1 MRPRPE
7 ASVLSVLLVCAPL
20 LAQDKPR
27 QDTFTERVEVKV
39 RTVVAVVTD
48 AEGKHLAS
56 SPTAADLQ
64 VLEDGAPAEI
74 VGVEPLPRPNTSTPE
89 ASRPPEESGSPR
101 IAASMAQVLYVDP
114 QFIYRGSANLY
125 VRTLLPMAEALVARG
140 PLQIVVA
147 GPSPKSLL
155 EATND
160 PALLQAALKR
170 LPHEANGMDSL
181 FESRRRLMDEPRAW
195 GEWEMTARVFIARDI
210 ERIEASFEK
219 LELWAATNHPA
230 SPTILYL
237 VNDGFELDPS
247 EFYLGC
253 RRFCPQSAL
262 QEREKFRKTFANRVP
277 RAADRVS
284 AELVSLGFTVVPVTT
299 GTAPIFSFSSSP
311 QQGNLSMSKSFGSAA
326 RSVPSAPVSL
336 AYQPTDP
343 LYKVA
348 EATGGEVV
356 VGTGRLRQVLD
367 HFNDAYAVS
376 YKPGAAGQSGVRSLE
391 VRSSRPGLIVRAAR
405 ATAGGEAAAEILAH
419 GRAVAAFQGGS
430 GGPLSVAVRVERRQE
445 TSKGLTAGTL
455 IVTTDLASAAEA
467 LARVGPAR
475 ARVTLAVKTDDP
487 TPFVTSEE
495 LELDKSGA
503 GTVWTYEVPMTWPKQ
518 ARRVS
523 VLVEELRTGLF
534 GSAST
539 ELPH

>member
-1 MRPRPE
+1 M
-7 ASVLSVLLVCAPL
+7 
-20 LAQDKPR
+20 
-27 QDTFTERVEVKV
+27 
-39 RTVVAVVTD
+39 
-48 AEGKHLAS
+48 
-56 SPTAADLQ
+56 
-64 VLEDGAPAEI
+64 
-74 VGVEPLPRPNTSTPE
+74 
-89 ASRPPEESGSPR
+89 
-101 IAASMAQVLYVDP
+101 
-114 QFIYRGSANLY
+114 
-125 VRTLLPMAEALVARG
+125 
-140 PLQIVVA
+140 
-147 GPSPKSLL
+147 
-155 EATND
+155 
-160 PALLQAALKR
+160 
-170 LPHEANGMDSL
+170 
-181 FESRRRLMDEPRAW
+181 
-195 GEWEMTARVFIARDI
+195 
-210 ERIEASFEK
+210 EK
-219 LELWAATNHPA
+219 LELWAATNRPA

-237 VNDGFELDPS
+237 VNDGFELDPT

-284 AELVSLGFTVVPVTT
+284 AELVSLGFTVVPVTI

-311 QQGNLSMSKSFGSAA
+311 QQRNLSMSTSFGSAA

-356 VGTGRLRQVLD
+356 IGAGRLRQALD

-376 YKPGAAGQSGVRSLE
+376 YRSGAAGQSGVRSLE
-391 VRSSRPGLIVRAAR
+391 IRSSRPGMIVRAAR

-419 GRAVAAFQGGS
+419 GRAVAALQGGS

-445 TSKGLTAGTL
+445 TNKGLTAGTL
-455 IVTTDLASAAEA
+455 FVTTDLASAVEA
-467 LARVGPAR
+467 LAKVGPAR
-475 ARVTLAVKTDDP
+475 ARVTLAVETDDP

-495 LELDKSGA
+495 LDLDKSGA
-503 GTVWTYEVPMTWPKQ
+503 GTVWTYEVPMTWPRQ

-523 VLVEELRTGLF
+523 VLVEELKTGLF